1 MLQKFLQKC
10 MFSLFVFIYDVYHH
24 FIFKIWAFVK
34 YKNRNVHILILIS
47 SESFVSDF
55 CYWSRCVWWYKI
67 MWKKV
72 FVDIVIWPNVYGFY
86 IFWYFSF
93 KKHVYFQPKIL
104 SLISQ
109 HVQKMFDQDGIVPYP
124 IVLEIWLPSVRT
136 IKTSTNYSFQRQINE
151 KKINTHVG
159 ALYWVLKCVTFMT
172 ISGLREMT
180 KYYIITITICC
191 FFLEYWIW

>member
-1 MLQKFLQKC
+1 M
-10 MFSLFVFIYDVYHH
+10 
-24 FIFKIWAFVK
+24 
-34 YKNRNVHILILIS
+34 HILILIS

-67 MWKKV
+67 MWKKL

-151 KKINTHVG
+151 KYINTHVG